1 MKEPTAEHSLSAH
14 LTPEQVMD
22 HALGLTAGGES
33 AWVARH
39 VRLCAGCRAAVQR
52 EREIGRKLHA
62 TLLAFPPPPDAH
74 LPALRAR
81 RSPPRQPALAL
92 VGLMLLLWLG
102 NVGWQRSLSP
112 GLNPYPP
119 PITRLA
125 PVLDDDAPAADA
137 TRAQAVAQAPIPS
150 LPARLLTLPA
160 PQTTPTIFFA
170 SGKWVKP

>member
-1 MKEPTAEHSLSAH
+1 MKEPTAEHPLSAH
-14 LTPEQVMD
+14 LTPQQVMD

-62 TLLAFPPPPDAH
+62 TLLAFPPPPDAR

-81 RSPPRQPALAL
+81 RNRPRQHALAL

-102 NVGWQRSLSP
+102 NVGWQRNLSP
-112 GLNPYPP
+112 GLNPYPT

-125 PVLDDDAPAADA
+125 PVMADALAAGA
-137 TRAQAVAQAPIPS
+137 TRAQAVAQAPVPS

-160 PQTTPTIFFA
+160 PQTTPTTFFA